1 MLGILKNHQLYAK
14 QSKCK
19 FGVEEIKYLGHL
31 ISKKGVRAD
40 PSKIEYMINWP
51 LPSTLKS
58 IKGFPG
64 LSGYY
69 RKFIR
74 GYEMIAAPLMALLKK
89 KFL

>member
-58 IKGFPG
+58 IKGFLG